1 MIKNFTRT
9 SIVAIL
15 FGGVISLGI
24 FSPLKAVYAHTFS
37 GGESAAFLALVK
49 ILQADSHLVQS
60 NIASNVT
67 LAQAHANA
75 IAEHLDA
82 NTTKELAERNK
93 LVTNDLTKA
102 ISDLNQTVQSR
113 PTPTADVVKGKID
126 NIDALL
132 QEAITVRV
140 EKNQLSNSTVKAQAI
155 SDIIDETLERYREA
169 YGIEEGTSTAGH
181 NTIVNM
187 ADYQSAQ
194 AIAAKAQEMFNEAK
208 QLIQAN
214 GSSSTSSAITKVG
227 NDLSKLKNDIDT
239 KIPYDR
245 VATFANSTITSDLKA
260 AFKLES
266 SK

>member
-1 MIKNFTRT
+1 MICNIRRS
-9 SIVAIL
+9 SILAIL
-15 FGGVISLGI
+15 FAGVVSMGV

-49 ILQADSHLVQS
+49 ILQSDSHLVQS

-67 LAQAHANA
+67 LAQGHANA
-75 IAEHLDA
+75 VAEHLDA

-140 EKNQLSNSTVKAQAI
+140 EKNQLSNSTVKGQAV
-155 SDIIDETLERYREA
+155 SDIVDEVLERYREA
-169 YGIEEGTSTAGH
+169 YGIEEGKSTAGH
-181 NTIVNM
+181 NSIVTV

-208 QLIQAN
+208 QLIPAN
-214 GSSSTSSAITKVG
+214 DSSSITKVG

-239 KIPYDR
+239 KVPYDR
-245 VATFANSTITSDLKA
+245 VATFANSTITPDLKA

-266 SK
+266 SE